1 MDEEVRI
8 DLTDLDTD
16 DRPVIKVVGV
26 GGGGGNAAN
35 YMYEKGIKDVDF
47 VVCNTDKQALK
58 KSPIP
63 YKIQLGDKGLGAGN
77 KPEKGLEEAEKSID
91 EIRKMLQDSTEM
103 VFVTAGMGGGT
114 GTGAAPLIAKV
125 AKEMGI
131 LTVGIVTIPF
141 LFEGEARVAQAIRGV
156 EEMRK
161 SVDSLVVISS
171 ERIKQIY
178 SDLTLKNA
186 FHKADDI
193 LATAAKGIAE
203 VITRPGYINCDL
215 EDVRT
220 VLTQS
225 GTAIMGSAKAS
236 GPDRAVTAI
245 QESLDSPLLL
255 TTNLA
260 GSKKILLNI
269 SYGKNDILMD
279 EVSIITDHLQKQID
293 SSTQII
299 WGAYED
305 ESLADDELS
314 VTIVAAGF
322 PDAVAGQVLNNS
334 TTMKPGHV
342 RRPVVSQE
350 RRPEVTLEDGFTI
363 TPVSN
368 PQPTQQYQ
376 QPAAPAV
383 EAPAS
388 TPIDI
393 SQYYGNVNMQGR
405 QQQRQPVTT
414 KAPGF
419 RSPSNGQMPVEL
431 LNIDED
437 EDDINSFTQSYKS
450 GNEGVS
456 RFSLRNDSNDMFDD
470 KNGYLN
476 NNVD

>member
-1 MDEEVRI
+1 MEENVTIDITDFNEDEK
-8 DLTDLDTD
+8 
-16 DRPVIKVVGV
+16 PVIKVIGV
-26 GGGGGNAAN
+26 GGGGGNAVN
-35 YMYEKGIKDVDF
+35 YMYEKGIRDVDF
-47 VVCNTDKQALK
+47 VVCNTDNQALK

-63 YKIQLGDKGLGAGN
+63 YKVLLGDKGLGAGN
-77 KPEKGLEEAEKSID
+77 NPEKGLEEAEKSID
-91 EIRKMLQDSTEM
+91 DIRKMLSDSTEM

-141 LFEGEARVAQAIRGV
+141 LFEGTGRVEQALRGV

-171 ERIKQIY
+171 ERIKEIY
-178 SDLTLKNA
+178 SDMTVKNA

-225 GTAIMGSAKAS
+225 GTAIMGSYKAS
-236 GPDRAVTAI
+236 GTDRAITAI
-245 QESLDSPLLL
+245 QESLNSPLLL

-279 EVSIITDHLQKQID
+279 EVSIITDHLQKQVD
-293 SSTQII
+293 SSTAII
-299 WGAYED
+299 WGLYED
-305 ESLADDELS
+305 ETLADDELS

-322 PDAVAGQVLNNS
+322 PDNQANRIIEN
-334 TTMKPGHV
+334 V
-342 RRPVVSQE
+342 RRPIGPRGIKEEPSDDLIIGQMHGHGRGTVY
-350 RRPEVTLEDGFTI
+350 DGNSVEPI
-363 TPVSN
+363 G
-368 PQPTQQYQ
+368 QQT
-376 QPAAPAV
+376 
-383 EAPAS
+383 ES
-388 TPIDI
+388 TEIDI
-393 SQYYGNVNMQGR
+393 SRYYGKTSVENHGSMGQPSYSSQTVATT
-405 QQQRQPVTT
+405 QR
-414 KAPGF
+414 PGC
-419 RSPSNGQMPVEL
+419 RCPGNGQLPNEL
-431 LNIDED
+431 LNLDED
-437 EDDINSFTQSYKS
+437 DDDINSITQSYRGAS
-450 GNEGVS
+450 EGVS